1 MSFIFLIRKVKE
13 RRGGVKKGR
22 GRKRKRKRIMTMKVF
37 LPECSIIIRKIDP
50 EISPT
55 LIEKYCCVVP
65 SLVNKGK
72 FSAGS

>member
-1 MSFIFLIRKVKE
+1 
-13 RRGGVKKGR
+13 
-22 GRKRKRKRIMTMKVF
+22 MTMKVF